1 MNASHEDLAPAV
13 AHLTL
18 LRVLALFDATY
29 MVVGS
34 IIGSG
39 IFLKIGRVDSVLASY
54 GFLRIP
60 PKTGGSWNRKVKRAL
75 SCKITALPP

>member
-13 AHLTL
+13 AHQTL
-18 LRVLALFDATY
+18 PRVLGLFDATC

-39 IFLKIGRVDSVLASY
+39 IFLK
-54 GFLRIP
+54 
-60 PKTGGSWNRKVKRAL
+60 
-75 SCKITALPP
+75 